1 MTSSHLKSANR
12 SKTEVKK
19 VGSSLFGALNI
30 EHWVKKQKQKQKTK
44 QKKPNL
50 LIVLNLSSLGTYT
63 QLFFQKN
70 VFKTLYVINR

>member
-30 EHWVKKQKQKQKTK
+30 EHWVKKQKQQQKQKTK
-44 QKKPNL
+44 QNTTTKKKTNL
-50 LIVLNLSSLGTYT
+50 LIV
-63 QLFFQKN
+63 
-70 VFKTLYVINR
+70 